1 MSRQEDAFVNASRA
15 SKFLKA
21 LANDN
26 RLVILC
32 SLAEGEK
39 NVGELERILGIRQPT
54 LSQQLARLRSDELV
68 ETRRDSRQIYYGLAS
83 NEAKQMIELLYKL
96 FCAET
101 EEDAVASEEEIAV
114 A

>member
-1 MSRQEDAFVNASRA
+1 LKKRSGDRFSIIPSGVKAMSLQEHPFVNAMRA

-54 LSQQLARLRSDELV
+54 LSQQLGHHPIKL
-68 ETRRDSRQIYYGLAS
+68 SR
-83 NEAKQMIELLYKL
+83 
-96 FCAET
+96 
-101 EEDAVASEEEIAV
+101 
-114 A
+114 